1 MTIKGRLSISNFL
14 MIVITTVLATVIF
27 LLGITALWMPLVQ
40 QNNIGVQDLSDFE
53 SNSTFMLTQIEG
65 KLLET
70 SSRGQ
75 NPKISDV
82 AESLRN
88 LTGYTVQVEDP
99 SGQIWTWGDEP
110 SEETKSLLESAER
123 LNETGI
129 ISTGSNAV
137 SVRHITTNEGVY
149 EVYVFGKEIRTQ
161 HWPGKNPVKYTLI
174 AIFVCILL
182 AIYVANVFLTRF
194 TFNPIKTAL
203 KTLSEGV
210 KEIKEGNLDVKLTY
224 DRKDE
229 FKPVCE
235 DFNDM
240 AQRLKESVELVQ
252 KQEES
257 RKELLASISHDL
269 RSPLTSIK
277 AYAEGLA
284 DNVAT
289 SPDMKAKYLQMI
301 LTKSN
306 EMDRMISELFMFSK
320 MDMGEYTY
328 HPERI
333 NLKDFFDG
341 FIHKEQDAYA
351 RRGAAV
357 KINPIP
363 EEAIIWADPFQ
374 LNRIVTN
381 VIDNSVKYKDRE
393 AVDFTISCE
402 PLERGSSYSANNGVI
417 GEVHKRQHEGLNH
430 GEKRN
435 VDKATHSALS
445 SGWRLTLTDN
455 GPGVETSTLE
465 RLFDVFYRGD
475 AARSQTAKGSGL
487 GLAIVKKLVKRMA
500 GRVYALHGEPRGL
513 SIVIELPAY
522 TEASVK

>member
-1 MTIKGRLSISNFL
+1 MTIKKRLSISNFL
-14 MIVITTVLATVIF
+14 MIVIPTVLALVIF
-27 LLGITALWMPLVQ
+27 FFGITALWMPLVQ

-53 SNSTFMLTQIEG
+53 ANSTFMLTQVEG

-82 AESLRN
+82 AESMRN
-88 LTGYTVQVEDP
+88 LTGYTVEVQNP
-99 SGQIWTWGDEP
+99 SGEFWTWGDEP
-110 SEETKSLLESAER
+110 SDETKSLLESAER
-123 LNETGI
+123 LNKTGI

-137 SVRHITTNEGVY
+137 SIRHITTNEGVY
-149 EVYVFGKEIRTQ
+149 RVYVFGSEIRTQ
-161 HWPGKNPVKYTLI
+161 HWPGKNTVKYTLI

-182 AIYVANVFLTRF
+182 AIYVANVLLTRF

-203 KTLSEGV
+203 DTLADGV
-210 KEIKEGNLDVKLTY
+210 KEIKDGNLDVKLDY
-224 DRKDE
+224 DHKDE

-240 AQRLKESVELVQ
+240 AKRLKESVELVQ

-284 DNVAT
+284 DNVA
-289 SPDMKAKYLQMI
+289 SNPAMQQKYLQMI

-306 EMDRMISELFMFSK
+306 EMDHMISELFTFSK

-328 HPERI
+328 HPEAVHMDAFL
-333 NLKDFFDG
+333 NELLQ
-341 FIHKEQDAYA
+341 KEQEGYA
-351 RRGAAV
+351 RKGAHV
-357 KINPIP
+357 QMSPLPDNCVV
-363 EEAIIWADPFQ
+363 WADPFQ
-374 LNRIVTN
+374 LNRIITN
-381 VIDNSVKYKDRE
+381 IIDNSVKYKE
-393 AVDFTISCE
+393 ADTVNVTVSCE
-402 PLERGSSYSANNGVI
+402 PLTQVG
-417 GEVHKRQHEGLNH
+417 
-430 GEKRN
+430 
-435 VDKATHSALS
+435 
-445 SGWRLTLTDN
+445 DN
-455 GPGVETSTLE
+455 GPGWQLLLADDGPGVDDASIS

-487 GLAIVKKLVKRMA
+487 GLAIVKKLVQRMN
-500 GRVYALHGEPRGL
+500 GRVYATHTEASGRGL
-513 SIVIELPAY
+513 TIVIELPQY
-522 TEASVK
+522 TGAEEE

>member
-14 MIVITTVLATVIF
+14 MIVIPTILATVIF

-82 AESLRN
+82 AESMRN

-99 SGQIWTWGDEP
+99 SGQIWTWGDDP
-110 SEETKSLLESAER
+110 SEETLNLLDSAER
-123 LNETGI
+123 LNKTGI

-137 SVRHITTNEGVY
+137 SIRHITTNEGVY
-149 EVYVFGKEIRTQ
+149 RVYVFGTEIRTQ
-161 HWPGKNPVKYTLI
+161 HWPGKNTVKYTLI
-174 AIFVCILL
+174 AIFVCILV

-194 TFNPIKTAL
+194 TFNPIKMAL
-203 KTLSEGV
+203 NTLSKGV
-210 KEIKEGNLDVKLTY
+210 KEIKEGNLDVKLAY

-240 AQRLKESVELVQ
+240 ARRLKESVELVQ
-252 KQEES
+252 KQEEN

-306 EMDRMISELFMFSK
+306 EMDRMISELFTFSK

-333 NLKDFFDG
+333 NLKNFFDE
-341 FIHKEQDAYA
+341 FIHKEQETYA
-351 RRGAAV
+351 QRGAV
-357 KINPIP
+357 IKIVPIP
-363 EEAIIWADPFQ
+363 EEAVIWADPFQ
-374 LNRIVTN
+374 LNRIITN
-381 VIDNSVKYKDRE
+381 VIDNSVKYKDTDTI
-393 AVDFTISCE
+393 DFTISCE
-402 PLERGSSYSANNGVI
+402 PIEQGNPHYGNNGVNS
-417 GEVHKRQHEGLNH
+417 E
-430 GEKRN
+430 
-435 VDKATHSALS
+435 THYGPDQ
-445 SGWRLTLTDN
+445 GWRIKLADN
-455 GPGVETSTLE
+455 GPGVESSTLE

-487 GLAIVKKLVKRMA
+487 GLAIVKKLVQRMA

-522 TEASVK
+522 TEAFVNNSVQ